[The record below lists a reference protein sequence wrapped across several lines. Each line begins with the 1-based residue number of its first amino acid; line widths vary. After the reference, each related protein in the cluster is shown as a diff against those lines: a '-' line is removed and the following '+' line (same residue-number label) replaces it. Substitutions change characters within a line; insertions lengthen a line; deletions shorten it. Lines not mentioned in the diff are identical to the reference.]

1 MNTEEQEFKHD
12 GIIDELDYVSDRIV
26 KGEDTDEDLLKRIE
40 ALEFGMEAL
49 QEQHRREIS

>member
-40 ALEFGMEAL
+40 ALEFGMKAL